1 MSQVRAKIGNGGRI
15 VIPAMHRKALGLE
28 AGDDVVLSLE
38 ENSVR
43 IIGLR
48 HAVQQAQALVRQ
60 YVPDDH
66 RLSEILIAE
75 RRKEARGE

>member
-1 MSQVRAKIGNGGRI
+1 MNQVRTKIGNGGRI
-15 VIPAMHRKALGLE
+15 VIPATHRKALGLE

-43 IIGLR
+43 IVGLR
-48 HAVQQAQALVRQ
+48 HAVQQVQALVRR
-60 YVPDDH
+60 YVPDGH
-66 RLSEILIAE
+66 RLSEVLIAE